1 MLSDTLEGLQTREKM
16 SSNSFLNE
24 LQEFV
29 SSIRENPYRMY
40 GPELQFFREFIAWW
54 GIDSGNAP
62 IASAID
68 ESRPQVREYLL
79 SMDAT
84 FPREKERAQ
93 ASKDAEPKQ
102 ETTKMAP
109 SNKKEL
115 SEQDMEAFNDEN
127 KAMQTSSPS
136 GWRKRFLKSKRTCVV
151 CGKRCIG
158 VLYYN
163 AVCCEGCKAF
173 FYRTYSKGKQEKYR
187 CSTNLQNCPITTSR
201 SKCRA
206 CRLRKCL
213 SQGMLPSLVQAQGKD
228 V

>member
-1 MLSDTLEGLQTREKM
+1 MQAQRYLKGLQTREMMLSK
-16 SSNSFLNE
+16 SFLGD
-24 LQEFV
+24 LKEFV
-29 SSIRENPYRMY
+29 SSCRENPYMIY
-40 GPELQFFREFIAWW
+40 EPELHFFQEFLAWW
-54 GIDSGNAP
+54 ETDS
-62 IASAID
+62 
-68 ESRPQVREYLL
+68 EVEKYLL
-79 SMDAT
+79 NINAT
-84 FPREKERAQ
+84 FSREPEGAQ

-102 ETTKMAP
+102 EAPKMAP

-115 SEQDMEAFNDEN
+115 SEQDMEAFNEN

-201 SKCRA
+201 RKCRA

>member
-1 MLSDTLEGLQTREKM
+1 MIYEP
-16 SSNSFLNE
+16 E
-24 LQEFV
+24 LHFFQEF
-29 SSIRENPYRMY
+29 
-40 GPELQFFREFIAWW
+40 LAWW
-54 GIDSGNAP
+54 DTDSDQAP
-62 IASAID
+62 IASIIA
-68 ESRPQVREYLL
+68 ETRPEVKKYLL
-79 SMDAT
+79 NINAT
-84 FPREKERAQ
+84 FSREPEGAQ

-102 ETTKMAP
+102 ETPKMAP

-151 CGKRCIG
+151 CGKRSIG